1 MENKSHLSLS
11 QIGLYNP
18 QRASDE
24 VMLKLFIVRKSFF
37 EFIMDKIKKESEN
50 SIPQHY
56 LIIAQRGMGKSTLL
70 KRIEV
75 ELRINLEYSHFIPLL
90 FPEEQYNLKDLA
102 EFWLNCLD
110 AVADTLQTEK
120 QKDWVNKI
128 DHKVKE
134 LDAIRNKEELAKS
147 AHTFFMEICKEI
159 KRRPVLLV
167 DNLNLIFDRLNKSDQ
182 HTLRALLMQNN
193 APIILGASVVSI
205 EDIYNYGA
213 PFYDAFQILYL
224 SKLTYEELIEMLKE
238 LAVLTNAAEILPAI
252 HEHIARLKTIYQ
264 LTGGNTRTA
273 VMLFKLIVKGF
284 SNEVNDD
291 LEALLD
297 EITPLY
303 KARFEELPDQMQ
315 RILDVVALN
324 WDPIPLEGI
333 RKETRLEN
341 NQLSPQLKRLV
352 ETGWIEKLDAYK
364 IKGSAYQISERFF
377 NIWYLMRRSSR
388 RQKREL
394 LCLSKFLESYYGADL
409 NQIAWDRL
417 SVPASHID
425 HVAYTMAL
433 AEASNDPHLKNLL
446 QKKGQSDLIELA
458 KDNPAILTR
467 FEISDE
473 PGLVQEQETEKSPI
487 ERENEY
493 LKALKLNDK
502 SILNWLNIAQL
513 YHVDLKKYEDAE
525 KAYLNIIKLNPYIHS
540 TWMNLGNLYHYH
552 LQKYEESE
560 EAYLKVTK
568 LEEKPVN
575 AWNELGILYQNHL
588 QRYKDSEEAYLK
600 AIKMDENNPLAWNN
614 LGNLYQEYLQRY
626 EESENAYLKAI
637 ELDEKYAYPWN
648 GLGNLYQHYLKKYKD
663 SEKAYMK
670 SIDLDKKNAYPWYNL
685 GNLYQDRFN
694 KYEESEKAYMKSIDL
709 DGKFAH
715 PWYGLGNLYQNHLLR
730 YIESEKAYL
739 KAIELNERFSHAWTG
754 LGNLYQ
760 SHLKRYE
767 DSEKAY
773 LKAIELD
780 NKIAFP
786 WNSLGN
792 LYQIHYQKYDKS
804 EKAYLKAIEIDNKNA
819 VSWSNLGELYQ
830 YYLQRYDESEKS
842 YLKAIELNINFAHP
856 WNGLG
861 NLYQDY
867 FQKFDAS
874 EKAYLKAIELDDQII
889 AKINLIFL
897 YRDRMG
903 KIEEAKKMFQTLPDK
918 NEVQDSYWL
927 NKTLFDLYERNLGKA
942 TGYLQNALDVING
955 KLPPNTQGDWW
966 RFGAI
971 TYKLGYADWLLGL
984 LEEGGNGLLLSPYFI
999 ALRAMKEPDSSAY
1012 LNSKAV
1018 EIREPARMIME
1029 KMQRYL

>member
-75 ELRINLEYSHFIPLL
+75 ELRINPDYKGFIPLL
-90 FPEEQYNLKDLA
+90 FPEEQYNLLDLA

-110 AVADTLQTEK
+110 AIADTLQTEK
-120 QKDWVNKI
+120 EKDWVNKI

-167 DNLNLIFDRLNKSDQ
+167 DNLNLIFDRLSKSDQ

-238 LAVLTNAAEILPAI
+238 LAVLTNTAEILPAI

-264 LTGGNTRTA
+264 LTGGNTRTV

-284 SNEVNDD
+284 SNEINDD

-315 RILDVVALN
+315 RILDVIALN

-364 IKGSAYQISERFF
+364 TKGSAYQISERFF

-425 HVAYTMAL
+425 HVTYTLAMAEVL
-433 AEASNDPHLKNLL
+433 SDVSLKERLLDKGYTELREFAKNDPDVL
-446 QKKGQSDLIELA
+446 G
-458 KDNPAILTR
+458 R
-467 FEISDE
+467 FEMPESQDMF
-473 PGLVQEQETEKSPI
+473 
-487 ERENEY
+487 REEFPDIGPH
-493 LKALKLNDK
+493 KR
-502 SILNWLNIAQL
+502 
-513 YHVDLKKYEDAE
+513 E
-525 KAYLNIIKLNPYIHS
+525 KAYLKVLERDESNIFVWFKLAY
-540 TWMNLGNLYHYH
+540 LYQVDLKRYD
-552 LQKYEESE
+552 ESE
-560 EAYLKVTK
+560 KAYLKVIK
-568 LEEKPVN
+568 LN
-575 AWNELGILYQNHL
+575 QNFP
-588 QRYKDSEEAYLK
+588 Q
-600 AIKMDENNPLAWNN
+600 PWNN
-614 LGNLYQEYLQRY
+614 LGYLYQYSLQRFDK
-626 EESENAYLKAI
+626 SEKAYLKAI
-637 ELDEKYAYPWN
+637 ELDEKFASPWNGLGSLYQNHFQKFKESEKAYIKAIELDEKFASPWN
-648 GLGNLYQHYLKKYKD
+648 GLGNLYQDHLQRYEESEEAYLK
-663 SEKAYMK
+663 SI
-670 SIDLDKKNAYPWYNL
+670 SIDKKFPHPWNGL
-685 GNLYQDRFN
+685 GNLYQDHFQR
-694 KYEESEKAYMKSIDL
+694 YE
-709 DGKFAH
+709 
-715 PWYGLGNLYQNHLLR
+715 
-730 YIESEKAYL
+730 ESEKAYL
-739 KAIELNERFSHAWTG
+739 KAIEL
-754 LGNLYQ
+754 
-760 SHLKRYE
+760 
-767 DSEKAY
+767 D
-773 LKAIELD
+773 
-780 NKIAFP
+780 
-786 WNSLGN
+786 
-792 LYQIHYQKYDKS
+792 
-804 EKAYLKAIEIDNKNA
+804 EI
-819 VSWSNLGELYQ
+819 
-830 YYLQRYDESEKS
+830 
-842 YLKAIELNINFAHP
+842 
-856 WNGLG
+856 
-861 NLYQDY
+861 
-867 FQKFDAS
+867 
-874 EKAYLKAIELDDQII
+874 II
-889 AKINLIFL
+889 AKLNLVFL
-897 YRDRMG
+897 YRDKMG
-903 KIEEAKKMFQTLPDK
+903 KIKEAEKIFETLPIEDGY
-918 NEVQDSYWL
+918 QDSYWL
-927 NKTLFDLYERNLGKA
+927 NKTLFDLYARNEGMALD
-942 TGYLQNALDVING
+942 YLQKALDIINDN
-955 KLPPNTQGDWW
+955 LPTNTQSDWF

-971 TYKLGYADWLLGL
+971 VHKLGFTDWLLGH
-984 LEEGGNGLLLSPYFI
+984 LEEKGYDKVLSPYSV